1 MQMSR
6 DGHIGSQFGKVHARH
21 RTPHVAIAATAPSV
35 ILPVLLF
42 LGLRAKLLDIYE
54 WLGGFATLG
63 FVITYLLIV
72 AAAVYAAHVKQSLSI
87 SSISIAV
94 LGAGIMA
101 VALWGS
107 LFEST
112 GGLAV
117 SLLSSFAI
125 ALMFGVGL
133 SLFATRRAVES

>member
-54 WLGGFATLG
+54 WLGVFATLG